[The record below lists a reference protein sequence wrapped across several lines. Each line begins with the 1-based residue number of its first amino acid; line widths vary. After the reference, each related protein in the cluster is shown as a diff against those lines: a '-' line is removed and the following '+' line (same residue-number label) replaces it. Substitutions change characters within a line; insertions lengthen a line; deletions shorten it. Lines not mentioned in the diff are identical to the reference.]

1 MDIPRFHLAFPVHN
15 LEQARAF
22 YVDTLGCG
30 TGRHSDKWID
40 FDLYGH
46 QVVAHLA
53 PEDCRPVKENKVDGD
68 QVPSRHFGVI
78 LPWEKWKELSNI
90 IRDKNIDFLIE
101 PRVRFKDSSGE
112 QGTFFISDPSGNI
125 LEFKTFKNDND
136 VFKNFN

>member
-1 MDIPRFHLAFPVHN
+1 MDIPRFHLAFPVHD

-30 TGRHSDKWID
+30 TGRLSDKWID

-68 QVPSRHFGVI
+68 QIPVSYTHLT
-78 LPWEKWKELSNI
+78 LPTKA
-90 IRDKNIDFLIE
+90 
-101 PRVRFKDSSGE
+101 
-112 QGTFFISDPSGNI
+112 
-125 LEFKTFKNDND
+125 
-136 VFKNFN
+136 